1 MQYGIDL
8 RNTKMLIKKV
18 SVSNG
23 ANIPVRSKAAKAKSL
38 ARAEQK
44 AAEIARLEAEAIALV
59 QLEAERKQ
67 VEIRRAADKIRA
79 DERREEESREF
90 NRHHDNIDEWW

>member
-1 MQYGIDL
+1 
-8 RNTKMLIKKV
+8 MLIKKV

-59 QLEAERKQ
+59 QLEADRKRAE
-67 VEIRRAADKIRA
+67 VRRAAEKLRA
-79 DERREEESREF
+79 ESYSQPSHIE
-90 NRHHDNIDEWW
+90 NTDDWW